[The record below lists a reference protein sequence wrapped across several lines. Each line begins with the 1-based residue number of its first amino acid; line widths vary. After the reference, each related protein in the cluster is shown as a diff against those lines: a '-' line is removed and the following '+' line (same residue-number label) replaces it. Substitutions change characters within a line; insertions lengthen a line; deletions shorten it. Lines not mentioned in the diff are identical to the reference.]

1 MTDKATSDLWWK
13 NAVIYC
19 ADVATWLDSDDD
31 GTGDLAGLTRRL
43 DYLWGLGINT
53 LWLMPFYPSPL
64 GDDGYDIT
72 DYYAVD
78 SRFGTLGDF
87 VEMIRTA
94 DNLGIRVLLDLVMSH
109 TSNQHPWFQRS
120 RSDRDSRH
128 RHYYRWSDTKQE
140 EPSKVAFPGEQTS
153 TWTYDD
159 VAGQWYMHRYYDFMP
174 DLNITDPDV
183 LDEMHKVLGF
193 WLELGISGF
202 RVDSFPFMI
211 ETIGTDAKDQPI
223 TYLRSLVEFLERRRG
238 DAIFMG
244 EANVSPEEQ
253 QSYFAVDGGDGVQML
268 FDFRTCA
275 AQWLAHA
282 RGSAEP
288 LIDALSSRPP
298 YPAQAQFA
306 NFCRH
311 HDELNLG
318 MLSDSER
325 DEIFTAF
332 APEPEHRVY
341 GRGIRRRL
349 APMLGNDQQRIR
361 LALALTMALP
371 GTPVLLYGDEIGMG
385 EDLSLPGRLAVRNPM
400 QWSSGPA
407 GGFSAG
413 EKPYR
418 PVHAE
423 GPYGYR
429 TVNVADQRHEPGSL
443 YSWTAQ
449 AIRTRRECP
458 ELGWGEWRTLDVGD
472 PRVLAIETR
481 WREHRTVTLHNLS
494 AEPAEIRL
502 PDDAGGP
509 AEGERLT
516 QVLGDAD
523 PPDNPAREIT
533 LGRYGFR
540 WLRQRPARALA
551 GPGEEGGQPG
561 GDRAGGRGLPPHRRD
576 QGGVGGVAHVGALDE
591 HLGNRG

>member
-19 ADVATWLDSDDD
+19 ADVATWLDSDSD

-43 DYLWGLGINT
+43 DYLWGLGITT
-53 LWLMPFYPSPL
+53 LWMMPFYPSPL

-72 DYYAVD
+72 DYYGVD
-78 SRFGTLGDF
+78 PRFGTLGDF

-94 DNLGIRVLLDLVMSH
+94 DNLGIRVLVDLVMSH
-109 TSNQHPWFQRS
+109 TSNQHPWFQRARHDRGS
-120 RSDRDSRH
+120 RY
-128 RHYYRWSDTKQE
+128 RHYYRWSDTSQE
-140 EPSKVAFPGEQTS
+140 EPSEVAFPGEQTS

-202 RVDSFPFMI
+202 RVDSLPFMI
-211 ETIGTDAKDQPI
+211 ETIGTSAKDQPV

-238 DAIFMG
+238 DAIFLG

-253 QSYFAVDGGDGVQML
+253 QGYFEVDGGDGVQML

-282 RGSAEP
+282 RGRAGP
-288 LIDALSSRPP
+288 LIDALNRRPRHP
-298 YPAQAQFA
+298 PQAQFA

-318 MLSDSER
+318 LLGDSER
-325 DEIFTAF
+325 EEVFAAF

-361 LALALTMALP
+361 LALAMMMALP
-371 GTPVLLYGDEIGMG
+371 GTPILLYGDEIGMG

-400 QWSSGPA
+400 QWSPGQA
-407 GGFSAG
+407 GGFSASD
-413 EKPYR
+413 KLYR
-418 PVHAE
+418 PARAD
-423 GPYGYR
+423 GPFGYR

-443 YSWTAQ
+443 YSWVAR
-449 AIRTRRECP
+449 AIRVRRESP
-458 ELGWGEWRTLDVGD
+458 ELGWGQWRILDVGD

-481 WREHRTVTLHNLS
+481 WRDDKMVTLHNLS
-494 AEPAEIRL
+494 AEPAKVCL
-502 PDDAGGP
+502 PDDPDEATEDQP
-509 AEGERLT
+509 MR
-516 QVLGDAD
+516 QVLGDGD
-523 PPDNPAREIT
+523 PPYIPGQDII

-540 WLRQRPARALA
+540 WLRR
-551 GPGEEGGQPG
+551 
-561 GDRAGGRGLPPHRRD
+561 
-576 QGGVGGVAHVGALDE
+576 
-591 HLGNRG
+591 LG

>member
-1 MTDKATSDLWWK
+1 MTDKAASDLWWK

-43 DYLWGLGINT
+43 DYLWGLGVNA

-120 RSDRDSRH
+120 RRDRASRH
-128 RHYYRWSDTKQE
+128 RHYYRWSDTKQK
-140 EPSKVAFPGEQTS
+140 EPSEVAFPGEQTS

-202 RVDSFPFMI
+202 RVDSLPFMI

-244 EANVSPEEQ
+244 EANVSPKEQ

-298 YPAQAQFA
+298 HPAQAQFA

-423 GPYGYR
+423 GSYGYR
-429 TVNVADQRHEPGSL
+429 TVNVADQCHEPGSL

-481 WREHRTVTLHNLS
+481 WREYQTVTLHNLS
-494 AEPAEIRL
+494 AEPATIRL
-502 PDDAGGP
+502 PDDADGLS
-509 AEGERLT
+509 EGERLT

-523 PPDNPAREIT
+523 PPDNPAHEIT

-540 WLRQRPARALA
+540 WLRRRPARA
-551 GPGEEGGQPG
+551 
-561 GDRAGGRGLPPHRRD
+561 
-576 QGGVGGVAHVGALDE
+576 
-591 HLGNRG
+591 

>member
-19 ADVATWLDSDDD
+19 ADVATWLDSDGD

-43 DYLWGLGINT
+43 DYLWSLGVST
-53 LWLMPFYPSPL
+53 LWLMPFYPSPR

-78 SRFGTLGDF
+78 PRLGTLGDF

-94 DNLGIRVLLDLVMSH
+94 DNLGIRVLVDLVMSH
-109 TSNQHPWFQRS
+109 TSNEHPWFRQS
-120 RSDRDSRH
+120 RRDRGSRY
-128 RHYYRWSDTKQE
+128 RHFYRWSDTKQA
-140 EPSKVAFPGEQTS
+140 EPSEVAFPGEQTS

-159 VAGQWYMHRYYDFMP
+159 AAGQFYMHRYYDFMP

-202 RVDSFPFMI
+202 RVDSLPFMI
-211 ETIGTDAKDQPI
+211 ETVGTDAKEQPV

-238 DAIFMG
+238 DAIFLG
-244 EANVSPEEQ
+244 EANVSPQEQ
-253 QSYFAVDGGDGVQML
+253 QGYFAVDGGDGVQML

-282 RGSAEP
+282 RGSAGP
-288 LIDALSSRPP
+288 LVEALRSRRPHP
-298 YPAQAQFA
+298 EQAQFA
-306 NFCRH
+306 NFVRH

-318 MLSDSER
+318 LLSDGER
-325 DEIFTAF
+325 EEVFAAF

-349 APMLGNDQQRIR
+349 APMLGHDQERIR
-361 LALALTMALP
+361 MVLALTLALP

-400 QWSSGPA
+400 QWSAGPA
-407 GGFSAG
+407 GGFTTSG
-413 EKPYR
+413 NPYR
-418 PVHAE
+418 PVHAD
-423 GPYGYR
+423 GPGGYHS
-429 TVNVADQRHEPGSL
+429 VNVAGQRNDPGSQ
-443 YSWTAQ
+443 YSWVAQ
-449 AIRTRRECP
+449 AIRVRRDCP

-472 PRVLAIETR
+472 QRVLGIETR
-481 WREHRTVTLHNLS
+481 WHEHRMITLHNLS
-494 AEPAEIRL
+494 ADPVKVRL
-502 PDDAGGP
+502 PEDGDEAAGD
-509 AEGERLT
+509 ERMR
-516 QVLGDAD
+516 QVLGDAGS
-523 PPDNPAREIT
+523 PHRPGEPVT
-533 LGRYGFR
+533 LGRYGFS
-540 WLRQRPARALA
+540 WLRWS
-551 GPGEEGGQPG
+551 G
-561 GDRAGGRGLPPHRRD
+561 
-576 QGGVGGVAHVGALDE
+576 
-591 HLGNRG
+591 

>member
-19 ADVATWLDSDDD
+19 ADVATWLDSDGD
-31 GTGDLAGLTRRL
+31 GTGDLAGMTRRL
-43 DYLWGLGINT
+43 DYLRGLGINT

-78 SRFGTLGDF
+78 PRLGTLGDF

-94 DNLGIRVLLDLVMSH
+94 DNLGIRVLVDLVMSH
-109 TSNQHPWFQRS
+109 TSNQHPWFRRS
-120 RSDRDSRH
+120 RRDRGSRY
-128 RHYYRWSDTKQE
+128 RHFYRWSDTKQA
-140 EPSKVAFPGEQTS
+140 EPSEVAFPGEQDS

-159 VAGQWYMHRYYDFMP
+159 EAGQWYMHRYYDFMP

-193 WLELGISGF
+193 WLELGVDGF
-202 RVDSFPFMI
+202 RVDSLPFMI
-211 ETIGTDAKDQPI
+211 ETVGTDAKDQPV

-238 DAIFMG
+238 NAIFLG

-253 QSYFAVDGGDGVQML
+253 QGYFAVDGGDGVQML

-282 RGSAEP
+282 RGRAEP
-288 LIDALSSRPP
+288 LADALRSRRPHP
-298 YPAQAQFA
+298 EQAQFA

-318 MLSDSER
+318 LLSDGER
-325 DEIFTAF
+325 EEVFAAF

-349 APMLGNDQQRIR
+349 ASMLGGDQQRIR
-361 LALALTMALP
+361 MVLALTMALP

-400 QWSSGPA
+400 QWSSGPG
-407 GGFSAG
+407 GGFTASD
-413 EKPYR
+413 KPYR

-423 GPYGYR
+423 GPAGYR
-429 TVNVADQRHEPGSL
+429 AVNVAGQRHEPGSL
-443 YSWTAQ
+443 LSWVTHAV
-449 AIRTRRECP
+449 RVRRESP
-458 ELGWGEWRTLDVGD
+458 ELGWGEWRILDVGD

-481 WREHRTVTLHNLS
+481 WRDDQMVTLHNLS
-494 AEPAEIRL
+494 AEPAKVRL
-502 PDDAGGP
+502 PGDLEQPGQGM
-509 AEGERLT
+509 RMR
-516 QVLGDAD
+516 QVLGGTE
-523 PPDNPAREIT
+523 PAYGAGEDIT

-540 WLRQRPARALA
+540 WLRRT
-551 GPGEEGGQPG
+551 E
-561 GDRAGGRGLPPHRRD
+561 
-576 QGGVGGVAHVGALDE
+576 
-591 HLGNRG
+591 